1 MPPVDDAGD
10 GLAAADDESTAT
22 RFMAL
27 KIKLLQTLEAN
38 PLNYEAPPTQPQ
50 PDTPHP
56 MCFVPEYDPGNLDE
70 SNPSGKNSVYLLQQ
84 IVKWEL
90 ELPNMSLC
98 VHGGSQH
105 PLRLVEEKGLRDQR
119 NDFLKSRPRFDDTYF
134 DGQRDPVEGWMAAT
148 NAWRLPA
155 LYVGPNYSMPEFS
168 FAPSPTLF
176 IDAALPAQDDAEL
189 IASDDRVDDEWIM
202 DAVTHQPLGKHAAIK
217 GQRMHRTSTLVHTP
231 MHTRARWP
239 VVSPATEVL

>member
-1 MPPVDDAGD
+1 M
-10 GLAAADDESTAT
+10 
-22 RFMAL
+22 
-27 KIKLLQTLEAN
+27 
-38 PLNYEAPPTQPQ
+38 
-50 PDTPHP
+50 
-56 MCFVPEYDPGNLDE
+56 
-70 SNPSGKNSVYLLQQ
+70 
-84 IVKWEL
+84 KWEMDM
-90 ELPNMSLC
+90 PDMSSV

-105 PLRLVEEKGLRDQR
+105 PLRLIEERGVSNQR
-119 NDFLKSRPRFDDTYF
+119 ADFLKSRPRFNDTYF

-217 GQRMHRTSTLVHTP
+217 GQRMHRTLVHAYA
-231 MHTRARWP
+231 HARARLP
-239 VVSPATEVL
+239 VFSPATDPPRQQHALTLCLCARALLRRSGRHLLLGPQPAAAG